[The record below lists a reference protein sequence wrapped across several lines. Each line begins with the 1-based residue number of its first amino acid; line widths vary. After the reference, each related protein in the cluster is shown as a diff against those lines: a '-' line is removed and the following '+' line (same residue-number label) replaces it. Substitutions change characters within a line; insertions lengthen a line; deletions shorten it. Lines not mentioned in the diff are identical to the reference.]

1 MYVREQ
7 VYISNEFEIFVNQQ
21 YDLYRKKFNIL
32 IKLITRKSLIMLLVS
47 LECKQHTVYRGTQAE
62 YILFYSI
69 SFYSIRNAST
79 GLQWRST

>member
-7 VYISNEFEIFVNQQ
+7 VYISNEFEIFVNQ

-32 IKLITRKSLIMLLVS
+32 IKLITRKPLIMLLVS
-47 LECKQHTVYRGTQAE
+47 LEFKQHTVYRGTQAE